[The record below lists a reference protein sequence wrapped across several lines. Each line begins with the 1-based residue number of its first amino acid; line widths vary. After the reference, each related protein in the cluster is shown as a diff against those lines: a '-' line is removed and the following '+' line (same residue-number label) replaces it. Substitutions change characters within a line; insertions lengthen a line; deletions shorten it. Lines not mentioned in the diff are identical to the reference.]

1 MHKGKVCCI
10 WGRTFSLLGHKFRT
24 DQPECCSDVRRVFE
38 LEIWHII
45 HEPQV
50 VIHRITE
57 LVWTVRCRRTPNKA
71 RASQLVGLGAAQFKL
86 WKFAQCLMARSGFRD
101 ESFLIASLLL
111 RAKCES
117 FTYFVSI
124 LASPHHHHFDH
135 HLHHHQHRYFGWLW
149 FIFSIKLSSSGN
161 SEDESCCCF
170 KGLKESV

>member
-1 MHKGKVCCI
+1 MHKGKVCCL
-10 WGRTFSLLGHKFRT
+10 WGRTFSLVGHKFRT
-24 DQPECCSDVRRVFE
+24 DQPECCSDVRCVFE

-57 LVWTVRCRRTPNKA
+57 FVRTVRCRRTPNKA
-71 RASQLVGLGAAQFKL
+71 WASQLVGLGAAQFKL
-86 WKFAQCLMARSGFRD
+86 WKFAQCLMAVRPGQ
-101 ESFLIASLLL
+101 ASEVKAFWLLP

-135 HLHHHQHRYFGWLW
+135 HLYHHQHRYFGWLW
-149 FIFSIKLSSSGN
+149 FMFSIKLSSSGN
-161 SEDESCCCF
+161 SEDESGCCF